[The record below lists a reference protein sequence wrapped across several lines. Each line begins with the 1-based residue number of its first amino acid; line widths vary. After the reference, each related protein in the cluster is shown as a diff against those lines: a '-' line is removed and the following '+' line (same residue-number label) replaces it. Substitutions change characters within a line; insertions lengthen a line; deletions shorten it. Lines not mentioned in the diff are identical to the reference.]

1 MTRTIQANLGRIT
14 HISFGQENAINVIF
28 RGLKG
33 NMSFSTKSFLYHFN
47 NVDIF
52 NISEKIIYGE
62 IYKSKLSSEHKVL
75 DKSNLTYNSEI
86 IDEFFSMSRF
96 VIFNDLSIVFTSNYH
111 LKDDDFINVFKNLY
125 SRNADEYASKIEI
138 HYRKKDFDIFEK
150 INSFSRLVE
159 VELINIR
166 KSNPTPKPTYEKI
179 EALLNREKTDVLNAK
194 LKSENQDGL
203 ARDLNSLIMSAIS
216 IADSGYG
223 DSIIVGQ
230 NFNNDIEKIKLK
242 DFVIRKRIENIPIEE
257 NQKFIN
263 LIVTRFRKYISPEDD
278 LIHD

>member
-33 NMSFSTKSFLYHFN
+33 NMSLSTKSFLYHFK
-47 NVDIF
+47 NVDTF
-52 NISEKIIYGE
+52 NFSEKLIYGE

-75 DKSNLTYNSEI
+75 DKSNLTYNSEK

-96 VIFNDLSIVFTSNYH
+96 VIFNDLSIVFTSNYL

-125 SRNADEYASKIEI
+125 SRNADEYASKIKI
-138 HYRKKDFDIFEK
+138 HYRKEDFDIFEK
-150 INSFSRLVE
+150 IKSFSRLVE

-166 KSNPTPKPTYEKI
+166 KSNPTPKPTYERI
-179 EALLNREKTDVLNAK
+179 EALLNKEKTDVFNAK
-194 LKSENQDGL
+194 LKSEKPDGL

-257 NQKFIN
+257 NQNFIN
-263 LIVTRFRKYISPEDD
+263 LIVTKFKKYVSSEDD